1 MSIDMTD
8 DEFKTRSKE
17 LEIILNQGLTHNGLL
32 GIQEEVQ
39 AVFKEAV
46 RRLKLLSSENGSGDG
61 EKKRGNESLN

>member
-1 MSIDMTD
+1 MTD

-32 GIQEEVQ
+32 EIQEEVQ
-39 AVFKEAV
+39 AVFNEAV

-61 EKKRGNESLN
+61 EKKRGN